1 MMEPTS
7 SVTHAARLYP
17 PTDPFTHSAPPVGT
31 DGDVPVPLNWIILG
45 AGDIASNQ
53 FVPALMSLDSC
64 RILAVID
71 KNPEAAAA
79 LARRCGAPHALTD
92 AQEIRRLAQA
102 DAVYVA
108 TWPALHC
115 EHVLLIAEAGKHVF
129 CEKPMAVSL
138 AECDRMIQACRA
150 AQVKLMIGN
159 NQRFHMAHQR
169 VRQLMLDHTI
179 GKIVLAKID
188 FLTSFRLRQGERFRP
203 TQYRLTKG
211 LGGGGV
217 IMDMAIHAID
227 LIRYV
232 LADEVESVGSFQDHL
247 VYECEAEDTAVI
259 QLRFRTGTLGI
270 ISVSGGVPYG
280 RNALELY
287 SERGAIISERS
298 LARVPDEVR
307 VRVLLDGAWTEYTA
321 PNVDSFR
328 TEIEHFVAC
337 VTGGGEPPVPGSEGR
352 QDLAV
357 ALAAYRSM
365 QERRSVRLDEMTA

>member
-1 MMEPTS
+1 
-7 SVTHAARLYP
+7 
-17 PTDPFTHSAPPVGT
+17 
-31 DGDVPVPLNWIILG
+31 VPLNWIILG

-71 KNPEAAAA
+71 KNPAAAKA
-79 LARRCGAPHALTD
+79 LAERCGAPRIFTD
-92 AQEIRRLAQA
+92 ADQIRHLPDA

-115 EHVLLIAEAGKHVF
+115 EHVLLAAAAGKHVF

-138 AECDRMIQACRA
+138 TECDRMIEACRTA
-150 AQVKLMIGN
+150 KVQLMIGN
-159 NQRFHMAHQR
+159 NQRFHVAHQR
-169 VRQLMLDHTI
+169 VRALIQEQVI
-179 GKIVLAKID
+179 GDIVLAKLD
-188 FLTSFRLRQGERFRP
+188 FLTSFQLRQGGRFRP

-217 IMDMAIHAID
+217 IMDMGIHGID
-227 LIRYV
+227 LIRYI
-232 LADEVESVGSFQDHL
+232 LADEVDSVGCFHDHL
-247 VYECEAEDTAVI
+247 VYDCEAEDTAMI
-259 QLRFRTGTLGI
+259 QLRFRKGALGS
-270 ISVSGGVPYG
+270 ISMSGGIPYG

-307 VRVLLDGAWTEYTA
+307 VRVLLDGAWTEYSA

-328 TEIEHFVAC
+328 TEIERFVAC
-337 VTGGGEPPVPGSEGR
+337 VTGGGAPPVPGSEGR
-352 QDLAV
+352 KDLAV

-365 QERRSVRLDEMTA
+365 EEQRLVRPDENAA

>member
-1 MMEPTS
+1 M
-7 SVTHAARLYP
+7 SV
-17 PTDPFTHSAPPVGT
+17 
-31 DGDVPVPLNWIILG
+31 NWVILG

-71 KNPEAAAA
+71 KNREAAAA
-79 LARRCGAPHALTD
+79 LAARCGALNVYTD
-92 AQEIRRLAQA
+92 AQEIRRLPEA

-115 EHVLLIAEAGKHVF
+115 EHVLLAAEAGKHVF

-138 AECDRMIQACRA
+138 AECDHMIRACRA
-150 AQVKLMIGN
+150 ANVRLMIGN
-159 NQRFHMAHQR
+159 NQRFHVAHQR
-169 VRQLMLDHTI
+169 VRQLMAENAI
-179 GKIVLAKID
+179 GHIVLAKID

-217 IMDMAIHAID
+217 IMDMGIHAID
-227 LIRYV
+227 LIRHI
-232 LADEVESVGSFQDHL
+232 LRDEVASVGSFHDHL
-247 VYECEAEDTAVI
+247 VYDCEAEDTVVI
-259 QLRFRTGTLGI
+259 QLRFRSGTLGT
-270 ISVSGGVPYG
+270 VGLSGGIPYG

-298 LARVPDEVR
+298 LARVPDEVQ
-307 VRVLLDGAWTEYTA
+307 VRMFRDGAWTEYTA
-321 PNVDSFR
+321 PNLDSFR

-337 VTGGGEPPVPGSEGR
+337 VTTGGEPPVPGSEGR
-352 QDLAV
+352 RDLAV

-365 QERRSVRLDEMTA
+365 EEQRLVRLDEMAA

>member
-1 MMEPTS
+1 MS
-7 SVTHAARLYP
+7 
-17 PTDPFTHSAPPVGT
+17 
-31 DGDVPVPLNWIILG
+31 VPLNWVVLG

-71 KNPEAAAA
+71 KNLDAARS
-79 LARRCGAPHALTD
+79 LAQQCGAPHALGD
-92 AQEIRRLAQA
+92 VGEIRRLSEAN
-102 DAVYVA
+102 AVYVA

-115 EHVLLIAEAGKHVF
+115 EHAVLAAEAGKHVF
-129 CEKPMAVSL
+129 CEKPMAVSP
-138 AECDRMIQACRA
+138 AECDRMIEACRA

-159 NQRFHMAHQR
+159 NQRFHVAHQH
-169 VRQLMLDHTI
+169 VRQLMQEQAI
-179 GKIVLAKID
+179 GNIVLAKID

-203 TQYRLTKG
+203 TQYRLTRG

-217 IMDMAIHAID
+217 IMDMGIHAID

-232 LADEVESVGSFQDHL
+232 LADEVESVGSFQDNL
-247 VYECEAEDTAVI
+247 VYDCEAEDTATI
-259 QLRFRTGTLGI
+259 QLRFRKGTLGTI
-270 ISVSGGVPYG
+270 NISGGTPYG

-307 VRVLLDGAWTEYTA
+307 VRVLLNGAWTEYTA

-328 TEIEHFVAC
+328 TEIERFVAS
-337 VTGGGEPPVPGSEGR
+337 VTDGSEPPVPGSEGR
-352 QDLAV
+352 RDLAV

-365 QERRSVRLDEMTA
+365 QERRLVRPDEIAA